1 MKRRFALSIDL
12 DPLSCYR
19 KIYALPQGLQTER
32 ENDPVYTKAI
42 PRFCELC
49 DSLGI
54 KGTLFIVGD
63 SLSSPAAAEAAGSSA
78 EANHELANHTH
89 NHHYDLSKT
98 TKASKR
104 AKAEHPHPADAGL
117 SQRERRTPRG
127 AQLRTRTPGCV
138 HTHHQEDRKN
148 EIALCSDAIEKACG
162 IRPVG
167 FRAPGYLLG
176 SNLLPLLP
184 AEGIQYDSSVLPSPA
199 YQGLKASVL
208 TLMRLLGRPSA
219 SILGD
224 PREALAPSAPYR
236 PNPHR
241 PWRRGESPL
250 IELPISAPLGLP
262 LTGGLLALGGR
273 PLSKVLAARL
283 ASAEWVQLELHR
295 VDHFDIVSDGLHPAR
310 GAERSLRM
318 DWRKKMGLYRD
329 FIGKVIE
336 GREVPRLRDV
346 KL

>member
-1 MKRRFALSIDL
+1 MTRRFALSIDL

-19 KIYALPQGLQTER
+19 KIYSLGPGPKSES

-49 DSLGI
+49 ESLGI
-54 KGTLFIVGD
+54 KGTLFIVGE
-63 SLSSPAAAEAAGSSA
+63 SLNQANAVHSASKSA
-78 EANHELANHTH
+78 EAKHELANHTH
-89 NHHYDLSKT
+89 NHNYDLSKT
-98 TKASKR
+98 
-104 AKAEHPHPADAGL
+104 AKEE
-117 SQRERRTPRG
+117 QI
-127 AQLRTRTPGCV
+127 TR
-138 HTHHQEDRKN
+138 
-148 EIALCSDAIEKACG
+148 CSDAIQNACG
-162 IRPVG
+162 LRPVG

-176 SNLLPLLP
+176 PNLLPLLP
-184 AEGIQYDSSVLPSPA
+184 AQGIRYDSSVLPSPA

-236 PNPHR
+236 PNPNR
-241 PWRRGESPL
+241 PWRRGMSPL
-250 IELPISAPLGLP
+250 VELPISAPLGLP

-283 ASAEWVQLELHR
+283 ASTEWVQLELHG
-295 VDHFDIVSDGLHPAR
+295 VDLLDIVSDGLDPALS
-310 GAERSLRM
+310 AEPALRI
-318 DWRKKMGLYRD
+318 DWRKKRGLYRA
-329 FIGKVIE
+329 FIEKVIE
-336 GREVPRLRDV
+336 GREVLRLCDV